1 MSNLYGTIDGAAKT
15 RATRRGHREL
25 TTHAAGWRGAIRVTV
40 THDANSGEDVYLVK
54 LVPWMGSG
62 GTEKILAAGSLDARG

>member
-25 TTHAAGWRGAIRVTV
+25 TTHAAGWNGAIRVTV
-40 THDANSGEDVYLVK
+40 THNADSGEDRYLVE
-54 LVPWMGSG
+54 LVPWHGSE
-62 GTEKILAAGSLDARG
+62 GTEKVLAAGTLDARG